1 MDEMENTGM
10 EMTDPADQ
18 QDAFLDGWDDSG
30 AEIAADQPG
39 QDADGEA
46 EDTGAHPEEAAADTD
61 ADEGEAETT
70 AQQQAADGGQQSA
83 EDGEKP
89 EAAWV
94 IKHNGTELTVKA
106 GDITPEL
113 LQKGVDYDR
122 IRSKYDEAKPVMEM
136 FSGLAKANGM
146 SVQDYIRVVR
156 SAVKKAEGLNDEEA
170 RRAID
175 LEDRE
180 AAVSAREAEQQESEA
195 AASRQSAHVDS
206 AIREFAGAFPDIY
219 KQAEID
225 PKTIPESVWADVRRG
240 MSLTAAYAR
249 YAVESANSAAKA
261 AQDRADAAVLN
272 QKNSARSA
280 GSMQSAGN
288 DGQQK
293 DAFLIGWDS

>member
-46 EDTGAHPEEAAADTD
+46 EDTGAHPEEAAADTGT
-61 ADEGEAETT
+61 DEGKAETT
-70 AQQQAADGGQQSA
+70 AQQQTADGGQQSA

-89 EAAWV
+89 ETAWV

-195 AASRQSAHVDS
+195 AASRRAHRS
-206 AIREFAGAFPDIY
+206 ILPSGSSPARSPTY
-219 KQAEID
+219 TSRQ
-225 PKTIPESVWADVRRG
+225 
-240 MSLTAAYAR
+240 SLTPRLFPKAYGRMSGAACR
-249 YAVESANSAAKA
+249 
-261 AQDRADAAVLN
+261 
-272 QKNSARSA
+272 
-280 GSMQSAGN
+280 
-288 DGQQK
+288 
-293 DAFLIGWDS
+293 